1 MPTSATA
8 LRRRQ
13 ARGPA
18 EHAHPGFSTYIKIAI
33 ILTIITSVEVAV
45 YYIEALR
52 PFLVPALIV
61 MSIAKFAM
69 VVGYFMHLK
78 FDPRLLT
85 GLFVFGLALAFAVF
99 IGLATLFH
107 YAGNTVRE
115 GGSSVPAATGGS
127 GH

>member
-1 MPTSATA
+1 MHTEVHA
-8 LRRRQ
+8 
-13 ARGPA
+13 A

-45 YYIEALR
+45 YYVDSLR

-61 MSIAKFAM
+61 MSIAKFVM

-78 FDPRLLT
+78 FDPKLLT

-99 IGLATLFH
+99 LGLLALFH

-115 GGSSVPAATGGS
+115 GGSSVPATTTTGG